1 MSAFADITMSNM
13 GGFAYMKI
21 KHWKIFL
28 AAGLA
33 AAVCYVIL
41 CTMVEEERT
50 LPGMRVNGIPA
61 GGKTQEEVVE
71 LLEKERTECCE
82 NAIITVTAADS
93 DYKIKIGDGLD
104 VDCKAFAKKM
114 LRPGKRAFG
123 TRGIF
128 LLRSLLGGYR
138 MELRPELEDTKAVG
152 QAIEDSGI
160 LETATTTQTGCV
172 MKDGQLIFT
181 MGEAKDDTV
190 DEEKLMEKI
199 VQAVKKGEYKA
210 AFPCPLMQGE
220 VAPVDLDE
228 VVRKVCVEPANATLD
243 PQNGY
248 EIKEAVTGI
257 SFDRELAQKKLDEA
271 EEGSQVVVDL
281 IYTEPEISTQDLREH
296 LFKDLLSTYT
306 TQAAGVS
313 NRTRNISLAAEKCN
327 GIILLADDVFSF
339 NNTVGEQKAE
349 TGYYMANGIL
359 NGQIVQVYGG
369 GICQVSSTIFAA
381 ALYADREIVE
391 RWNHD
396 FVSSYIP
403 AGVDA
408 AVAWGALDFQFAN
421 NNPYPLKIEVAY
433 VNGNLT
439 VNLWGTKTDDAIV
452 ELATETVKD
461 EPGSDL
467 EIQTY
472 RYVYNGDKSQMFA
485 EKVAYSTYLH

>member
-1 MSAFADITMSNM
+1 
-13 GGFAYMKI
+13 MKI
-21 KHWKIFL
+21 KHWKKLL

-33 AAVCYVIL
+33 AAVCYGIL
-41 CTMVEEERT
+41 CAMVNEERT
-50 LPGMRVNGIPA
+50 LPGMRVNGIPM
-61 GGKTQEEVVE
+61 GEKTRKEAVK
-71 LLEKERTECCE
+71 LLEEEERACCE
-82 NAIITVTAADS
+82 NAVITVTAAGS
-93 DYKIKIGDGLD
+93 DYEIKIGEGLD
-104 VDCKAFAKKM
+104 ADCGAFVEKM
-114 LRPGKRAFG
+114 FRPGKSPFG
-123 TRGIF
+123 ARGFF

-138 MELRPELEDTKAVG
+138 MELLPELKDTKAVSK
-152 QAIEDSGI
+152 AIADSGI

-172 MKDGQLIFT
+172 MKDQQLIFT

-190 DEEKLMEKI
+190 DEDKLVEKI
-199 VQAVKKGEYKA
+199 AQAVKKGEYQA
-210 AFPCPLMQGE
+210 AFPCPLMRGE
-220 VAPVDLDE
+220 VRPVDLDQ
-228 VVRKVCVEPANATLD
+228 VVQKVCVEPANATLD

-248 EIKEAVTGI
+248 EILEAVTGV

-281 IYTEPEISTQDLREH
+281 IYTEPDISTQNLKEH
-296 LFKDLLSTYT
+296 LFKDLLATYT

-349 TGYYMANGIL
+349 TGFYMDNGIL

-381 ALYADREIVE
+381 ALYANREIVE

-421 NNPYPLKIEVAY
+421 NNPYPLKIEVIY

-439 VNLWGTKTDDAIV
+439 VNLWGTRTDDTIV
-452 ELATETVKD
+452 ELGTETVKD

-472 RYVYNGDKSQMFA
+472 RYVYNGDRSQMFA